1 MIRFPSFATFRRTLG
16 RARLCPGHA
25 LKRTKCTQT
34 SLIDGRDEAR
44 PSQNRPLFSL
54 FTFHFSL
61 LSLALSL
68 SLAPT
73 PASAQ
78 LGPFEVKMKGGT
90 VSAQLYK
97 REKNTVWLRRMSAD
111 GTPGPQVGYDAS
123 DILAVAMP
131 RPPFFTNVDAIITA
145 TNRVPAPAFA
155 RAHAALDKFILQSR
169 PFRDLPGVQSDEA
182 IYLKA
187 RLYDLQN
194 LPSDALTLYDS
205 LRSKDPPS
213 LFATNAMIR
222 AGIVHARLTN
232 SLEAVECLSGVLLP
246 EDDEPLLSDLLFAL
260 GDAYVQLGNW
270 DHALL
275 SYLPLVVCY
284 PYYGQNEVRA
294 LAKTLPCYA
303 ALKEW
308 EPLYRT
314 IQDIRRLYPDSP
326 AAAYAA
332 QFVKK
337 YKNDL
342 GAAGGFVESGER
354 LTDDIV
360 PDAVAGTT
368 AAKDAPDYTQIPTAP
383 AAAPAEDDEI
393 EYPPDL

>member
-1 MIRFPSFATFRRTLG
+1 
-16 RARLCPGHA
+16 
-25 LKRTKCTQT
+25 
-34 SLIDGRDEAR
+34 
-44 PSQNRPLFSL
+44 
-54 FTFHFSL
+54 
-61 LSLALSL
+61 
-68 SLAPT
+68 
-73 PASAQ
+73 
-78 LGPFEVKMKGGT
+78 MKGGT
-90 VSAQLYK
+90 ISAQLFK
-97 REKNTVWLRRMSAD
+97 REKNTVWLRRMATD

-123 DILAVAMP
+123 DILAVDMP
-131 RPPFFTNVDAIITA
+131 RPPFFTNVDAILSA
-145 TNRVPAPAFA
+145 TNRVPAPLY
-155 RAHAALDKFILQSR
+155 AHAHGALDKFILQSR

-182 IYLKA
+182 IFLKA
-187 RLYDLQN
+187 RLFDRQGQL
-194 LPSDALTLYDS
+194 SDALSLYDS
-205 LRSKDPPS
+205 LRMKDPPS

-222 AGIVHARLTN
+222 SGIVHARLTN

-246 EDDEPLLSDLLFAL
+246 EDDEQLLSDLLFAL

-294 LAKTLPCYA
+294 MAKTLPCYA
-303 ALKEW
+303 ALQEW

-314 IQDIRRLYPDSP
+314 IQDIRSLYPDSP

-337 YKNDL
+337 YKDGL
-342 GAAGGFVESGER
+342 ATAGGFVESGER
-354 LTDDIV
+354 LVDDAV

-368 AAKDAPDYTQIPTAP
+368 AAKDAPDYTQIPTSAP
-383 AAAPAEDDEI
+383 PAEEEDEI